1 MGSSSGWGKFA
12 QGELFMQIMRSLSSE
27 IWVSRRASTT
37 SKGKRPVN
45 GFPSVAVREGGGVE
59 SNGLRVL
66 MAGVGS
72 LSEAVK
78 AFLERGTHL
87 LCVARDFRGWFL
99 RLQGGVS
106 PD

>member
-1 MGSSSGWGKFA
+1 
-12 QGELFMQIMRSLSSE
+12 MQIMRSLSSE
-27 IWVSRRASTT
+27 IRVSRRASTT

-45 GFPSVAVREGGGVE
+45 GFPSVAVRERGGVE